1 MNPLVLATLGFAVY
15 SVAAAQPARHRLTE
29 GWQIELPDGRFVG
42 GFIEDDGNAV
52 LLLRNEAYP
61 GRRIERESVLVRLAP
76 DGLIVDTIGLPGRM
90 ASNFSRLA
98 DGRLE
103 LSSSDTPDWGDP
115 NDVSARHEEL
125 LELTPNGEIKRIWG
139 LNTRDRPDWDPEYTY
154 FTMSYD
160 GEAWALYTRGQQPGS
175 FPEEIYDRLIIQWG
189 DLDPPEAETDG
200 EAEIR
205 FDDAED
211 DGLWRHAWELGYPGP
226 VFLDSSGPVLSVAWK
241 DRTYVVHIA
250 DDGSVEHRI
259 PLFGETSEGRSGWQP
274 DERVQWSWTDEHLRA
289 YRLPELG
296 LSGEVMEP
304 FWTVE
309 RKRQDGTIQVHQKR
323 GVIALR
329 GQFLWSPKSTRLIG
343 EPERDGRFRVD
354 HIWRDPLAPD
364 VEVRRTTG
372 WQSSSAGA
380 FPYWITVSPNAEFV
394 LAVQQ
399 YTNWTRI
406 IPMGPAP
413 PVPEP

>member
-1 MNPLVLATLGFAVY
+1 MNRLILATLGFAVC
-15 SVAAAQPARHRLTE
+15 SVAAAQPARYP
-29 GWQIELPDGRFVG
+29 GWQIELPDGAFVR
-42 GFIEDDGNAV
+42 GFIEDDGKAV
-52 LLLRNEAYP
+52 LLLTNKGYP
-61 GRRIERESVLVRLAP
+61 GRRPVRESVLVRLAR
-76 DGLIVDTIGLPGRM
+76 DGSIVDMIDLPGRT
-90 ASNFSRLA
+90 ASNFWRLA
-98 DGRLE
+98 DGRLG
-103 LSSSDTPDWGDP
+103 LSSNDTRDWSDP
-115 NDVSARHEEL
+115 NDVSARHQEL

-139 LNTRDRPDWDPEYTY
+139 WSTRDRPDWEYTY
-154 FTMSYD
+154 STMSYD

-175 FPEEIYDRLIIQWG
+175 FPDEIYDRLIVQWG
-189 DLDPPEAETDG
+189 DLDPPEAEIDG
-200 EAEIR
+200 EAVIR

-226 VFLDSSGPVLSVAWK
+226 VFLDSNGPVFSVVWK
-241 DRTYVVHIA
+241 DRTYILHMA
-250 DDGSVEHRI
+250 DDGSVEHKI
-259 PLFGETSEGRSGWQP
+259 PLFDGTSEERWGWQP
-274 DERVQWSWTDEHLRA
+274 EERVQWSRTDEHLRA

-309 RKRQDGTIQVHQKR
+309 RNSQDGRIQVHQKR

-329 GQFLWSPKSTRLIG
+329 GQFLWSPKSTKLIG
-343 EPERDGRFRVD
+343 DPETGGRFRVD

-364 VEVRRTTG
+364 AEVRRTTG

-380 FPYWITVSPNAEFV
+380 FPYWIRVSPNAEWV

>member
-1 MNPLVLATLGFAVY
+1 MMNRWILATLAFAVC
-15 SVAAAQPARHRLTE
+15 SIATAQPVRHRLPE
-29 GWQIELPDGRFVG
+29 GWQIELPDGEFVG

-52 LLLRNEAYP
+52 VLLRTTTYP
-61 GRRIERESVLVRLAP
+61 GNRVEKEKSYFVRLAS
-76 DGLIVDTIGLPGRM
+76 DGSIIDTIDPAG
-90 ASNFSRLA
+90 RLA
-98 DGRLE
+98 SHVQALDHGLLSLGTREPLEDGSSVLHRE
-103 LSSSDTPDWGDP
+103 LI
-115 NDVSARHEEL
+115 
-125 LELTPNGEIKRIWG
+125 ELTESGEIRRVWG

-160 GEAWALYTRGQQPGS
+160 GAAWALYTRGQQPGS
-175 FPEEIYDRLIIQWG
+175 SPEEIYDRLIVQWG

-200 EAEIR
+200 EAVIR
-205 FDDAED
+205 FDDAES

-226 VFLDSSGPVLSVAWK
+226 VFLDSSGPVLSVVWK
-241 DRTYVVHIA
+241 DRTYIVHIA

-296 LSGEVMEP
+296 LSGGVMEP
-304 FWTVE
+304 FWIVE
-309 RKRQDGTIQVHQKR
+309 RKSQDGRIQVHQKR

-329 GQFLWSPKSTRLIG
+329 GQFLWSPKSPKLIG
-343 EPERDGRFRVD
+343 DPEPDGRFRVD
-354 HIWRDPLAPD
+354 HIWRDPLASD

-372 WQSSSAGA
+372 WQGSSAGA
-380 FPYWITVSPNAEFV
+380 FPYWITVSPNARFV

-399 YTNWTRI
+399 YTNWIRI